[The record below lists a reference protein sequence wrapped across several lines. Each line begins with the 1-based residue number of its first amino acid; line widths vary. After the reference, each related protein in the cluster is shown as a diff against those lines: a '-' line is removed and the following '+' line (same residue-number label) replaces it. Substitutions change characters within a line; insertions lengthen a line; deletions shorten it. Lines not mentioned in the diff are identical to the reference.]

1 MFQSITEPQQPLN
14 QKECNQLQRQAWRA
28 VKFGVAEKK
37 QYKEKDEKAVRIL
50 LNLVKE
56 NWEKLYDSKTV
67 KKDVWGS
74 IARDMENEGWNLG
87 DTPTLKVDRKWRN
100 LWSAY
105 KSYVKNLEANT
116 GAGIEMLEDA
126 PPFIEEIREIVGH
139 AHSVHPT
146 FVADACGY
154 DPKEFSSSSFTK
166 KRKKRHYIRC
176 FTL

>member
-1 MFQSITEPQQPLN
+1 MY
-14 QKECNQLQRQAWRA
+14 KRQ
-28 VKFGVAEKK
+28 
-37 QYKEKDEKAVRIL
+37 AVRIL

-56 NWEKLYDSKTV
+56 NWEKLNDSKTV

-87 DTPTLKVDRKWRN
+87 DTPTLKVDQKWRN

-126 PPFIEEIREIVGH
+126 PPFIEEIREIVRH

-146 FVADACGY
+146 FVADACGS
-154 DPKEFSSSSFTK
+154 DPKEF
-166 KRKKRHYIRC
+166 
-176 FTL
+176 